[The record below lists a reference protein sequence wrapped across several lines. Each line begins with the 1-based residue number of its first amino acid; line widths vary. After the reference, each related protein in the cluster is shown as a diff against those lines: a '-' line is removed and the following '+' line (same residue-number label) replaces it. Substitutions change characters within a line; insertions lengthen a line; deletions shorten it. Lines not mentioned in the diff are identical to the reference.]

1 MTDWMAYAEIQEYKR
16 KGLKISQ
23 VSRQLNIDRKTVAKY
38 WDMSLD
44 EYSNLVTTAKTRYKK
59 VEKFENRLLEWLKS
73 YPDISS
79 AQLYDWLLERNGRLD
94 FKERTLRLFVAD
106 LRKKHKIPK
115 CTYLRQYEAVE
126 DPPFGY
132 QAQVDMGEIWL
143 ATPNGAKVKL
153 YCFVMVLTNS
163 RYKFVYWLDKPFN
176 ALSFIEAH
184 NKAFEYFN
192 GRPQEIVYDHDKV
205 LTVSEN
211 HGDIVYTGAFQKYI
225 DFMKFKIY
233 LCRGNDPESK
243 GRIEAAVKYVKY
255 NFAKHRTYTDLVDFN
270 ELCLK
275 WLERTGN
282 GKMHEIT
289 KKVPAEVFEFEKQ
302 HLEPAPKYEINL
314 TENILTYSLRKDNT
328 IMYKQN
334 RYRVPKGTYS
344 PNKRVNV
351 KIESNKMTI
360 MDIETG
366 EIYAIHKIS
375 SGKGELISLNHEDRD
390 TSASLNTLYIKTFDA
405 LNNSN
410 NVRMFL
416 DNIKK
421 CKPRY
426 FRDQLGLILKTL
438 IGIQDTEIVRLA
450 VDYCVT
456 NTLWSASEFVTAIK
470 YYQEV
475 KKCTQT
481 QSSEVINIPDKYKG
495 LKPSVRDIEEY
506 AKLLV
511 ERR

>member
-1 MTDWMAYAEIQEYKR
+1 
-16 KGLKISQ
+16 
-23 VSRQLNIDRKTVAKY
+23 
-38 WDMSLD
+38 
-44 EYSNLVTTAKTRYKK
+44 
-59 VEKFENRLLEWLKS
+59 
-73 YPDISS
+73 
-79 AQLYDWLLERNGRLD
+79 
-94 FKERTLRLFVAD
+94 
-106 LRKKHKIPK
+106 
-115 CTYLRQYEAVE
+115 
-126 DPPFGY
+126 
-132 QAQVDMGEIWL
+132 MGEIWL

-314 TENILTYSLRKDNT
+314 TENILTYSLRKT
-328 IMYKQN
+328 I
-334 RYRVPKGTYS
+334 P
-344 PNKRVNV
+344 
-351 KIESNKMTI
+351 
-360 MDIETG
+360 
-366 EIYAIHKIS
+366 
-375 SGKGELISLNHEDRD
+375 
-390 TSASLNTLYIKTFDA
+390 
-405 LNNSN
+405 
-410 NVRMFL
+410 
-416 DNIKK
+416 
-421 CKPRY
+421 
-426 FRDQLGLILKTL
+426 
-438 IGIQDTEIVRLA
+438 
-450 VDYCVT
+450 
-456 NTLWSASEFVTAIK
+456 
-470 YYQEV
+470 
-475 KKCTQT
+475 
-481 QSSEVINIPDKYKG
+481 
-495 LKPSVRDIEEY
+495 
-506 AKLLV
+506 
-511 ERR
+511 